1 MDFFHCVLCG
11 GVLLCDEGPE
21 RSEHRQING
30 TCILQEDADNLL
42 DNFFVGLGE
51 GGRVVF
57 PFGVLHI
64 LPICGF
70 DVGIWLMLRPFG
82 VGVVEPGNLGLDV
95 PKHEG
100 VDFSSNVIPIKVDAQ
115 VICARPKMR
124 DGVVRGQDAHEVF
137 GMLLAD
143 IFDAEIVNAKGERD
157 GPPLVRPKSWS
168 EFGLCVAFVVEPF
181 F

>member
-1 MDFFHCVLCG
+1 
-11 GVLLCDEGPE
+11 
-21 RSEHRQING
+21 
-30 TCILQEDADNLL
+30 
-42 DNFFVGLGE
+42 
-51 GGRVVF
+51 
-57 PFGVLHI
+57 
-64 LPICGF
+64 
-70 DVGIWLMLRPFG
+70 MLRPFG

-143 IFDAEIVNAKGERD
+143 IFDAKIVDAKGERD
-157 GPPLVRPKSWS
+157 GSLLVHPKTWS

-181 F
+181 FKQLMCQDSCLWQALHALLDLKIDISVRGYFALQFVMFDHVVC